1 MEFFMSDQ
9 NKILRLRAVIS
20 KTGLSRSSIYNLL
33 DRGEFPKRV
42 RLSLRT
48 IGFLE
53 SEIDQWIARRA
64 EDRGGENV

>member
-1 MEFFMSDQ
+1 MSDQ